1 MSDKK
6 NVEETLAPIYHVPM
20 LVDNSINPS
29 IIPGVCKTIEKFY
42 LTYELKNVI
51 DSVNE
56 QYGKQLENSFL
67 KIKGNILKLE
77 QVSSEKQRGF
87 DRRATSYSKSLKNQD
102 ENKDK
107 DIDKK
112 FNLTKLKIDDPT
124 PSSISLE
131 PTWMKIQT
139 DKQIRMIGIKVIPY
153 SIVSNISLSRLITD
167 ESNYG
172 LIHSIF
178 TSKIR
183 KFMTNILG
191 FYRSVKKRIGFGD
204 QSLTGDVRYDV
215 LWGGYG
221 SPTFLMLNIRELEGL
236 SFKQSNVKKLMKMG
250 WGSFIIADDIES
262 RAIFCMQVFNG
273 LCSILSY
280 QFIYSSIK
288 EGLPIYKDLSEVKK
302 SVSPIFRMKGS
313 SSKILGECKS
323 KFKSSIYKKL
333 TEG

>member
-1 MSDKK
+1 MSDEK
-6 NVEETLAPIYHVPM
+6 NIEETLAPIYHVPM

-42 LTYELKNVI
+42 LTYKLRDVI
-51 DSVNE
+51 DSINK
-56 QYGKQLENSFL
+56 QYNKQLGNSSL
-67 KIKGNILKLE
+67 RIKGDILKLE
-77 QVSSEKQRGF
+77 QVSPEKQEEF
-87 DRRATSYSKSLKNQD
+87 DRRAKAYSTGLK
-102 ENKDK
+102 NKDK
-107 DIDKK
+107 DKDDNKK
-112 FNLTKLKIDDPT
+112 FNITNLKIDDPS

-139 DKQIRMIGIKVIPY
+139 DQQIRMIGIKVIPY